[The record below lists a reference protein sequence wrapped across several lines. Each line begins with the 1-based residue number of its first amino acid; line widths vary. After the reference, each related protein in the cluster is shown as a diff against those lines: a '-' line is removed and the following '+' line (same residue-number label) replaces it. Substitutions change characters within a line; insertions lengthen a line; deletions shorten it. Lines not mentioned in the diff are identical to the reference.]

1 MIYNSYSG
9 KITIPESPDTHPN
22 EALGTLNYEALKITL
37 ECVKDGSITDLEI
50 CERIVQVTEKDI
62 R

>member
-1 MIYNSYSG
+1 M
-9 KITIPESPDTHPN
+9 TDPN
-22 EALGTLNYEALKITL
+22 EALGTLNYDALKITL
-37 ECVKDGSITDLEI
+37 ECALMDGSVIDLER

>member
-1 MIYNSYSG
+1 M
-9 KITIPESPDTHPN
+9 TDPN
-22 EALGTLNYEALKITL
+22 EALGTLNYDALKITL
-37 ECVKDGSITDLEI
+37 ECVKDGTDGIDLER

>member
-1 MIYNSYSG
+1 MTG
-9 KITIPESPDTHPN
+9 PN
-22 EALGTLNYEALKITL
+22 EALGTLNYDALKITL
-37 ECVKDGSITDLEI
+37 ECVKDASVVNLER